1 MKTLIFEP
9 LTITVELN
17 VLLEVQVLVLA
28 WVSQWALELVQDL
41 DLVLGSVSEQPKVQV
56 LEQDSACA

>member
-1 MKTLIFEP
+1 MSAQTKAP
-9 LTITVELN
+9 LKVLELG
-17 VLLEVQVLVLA
+17 LELVQVLVLA

-41 DLVLGSVSEQPKVQV
+41 DLVMGSVSEQPKVQV